1 MEDHCYT
8 RLYSRFVPFLL
19 FSFIFMTGSAAG
31 ASVVFDHPVLGTM
44 PGEEITVNLTL
55 DAAPAGIS
63 GFAITISVED
73 PTIGEIT
80 GASLPAWAELSD
92 IAGVPGPRI
101 SIMAA
106 DMQGAVERDSGEV
119 VLATLTI
126 RGLSPGITDILLSEP
141 IFDDDEGNEID
152 PALSALSLTV
162 SADGSPIPSATMP
175 DTTTTTI
182 PATTNISTTATTSS
196 RIQTGGS
203 GGGGSGG
210 GSFSSGTIPATASAA
225 GTGVAGT
232 TLPATGEPTP
242 LQTAGIPVTTGTPA
256 GLSTTLP
263 ETTMAPRDSQ
273 GIPFISVP
281 GILVLGGALV
291 LLGRKMR

>member
-162 SADGSPIPSATMP
+162 SADGSPIPSAT
-175 DTTTTTI
+175 
-182 PATTNISTTATTSS
+182 TSS
-196 RIQTGGS
+196 RILTGGS